1 MQKRSTD
8 LRDVSISSVTDD
20 SKTILDA
27 SISTIR
33 NEIEVKTDASISIQE
48 ELLMV
53 AYLIMCMCVPTIL
66 KTRTG

>member
-33 NEIEVKTDASISIQE
+33 NEIEVTTDASISGAFNGS
-48 ELLMV
+48 LLDHV
-53 AYLIMCMCVPTIL
+53 HVCAYNT
-66 KTRTG
+66 